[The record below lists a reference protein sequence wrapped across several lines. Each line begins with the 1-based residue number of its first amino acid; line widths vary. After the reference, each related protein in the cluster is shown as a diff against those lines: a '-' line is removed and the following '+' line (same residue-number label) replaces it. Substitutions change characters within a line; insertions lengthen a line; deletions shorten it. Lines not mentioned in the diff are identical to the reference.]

1 MSRPARSWSAT
12 TIECASVNCS
22 RYQGSIIAV
31 SRGRPH
37 MFIVYQRG
45 RGHEPVT
52 VAGSIRS
59 LFAVNAICL
68 APFPRCEPSLRSC
81 LGRLQDR
88 GRGPRTGKLDDL
100 DAVPVRVVDV
110 ETLAPVVR
118 PPDHGYGLRRPE
130 GGAQLLQ
137 PLVFGIEVVG
147 DEAEVGAARLVEPA
161 GAAVAARLLELE
173 QLEVHAVPLEVDD
186 ADARDGNARD
196 PLDEAVRLHFAVG
209 D

>member
-59 LFAVNAICL
+59 FVAVNAICL
-68 APFPRCEPSLRSC
+68 APFPQCEPILRSC

-118 PPDHGYGLRRPE
+118 TPDHGYGLWRPE
-130 GGAQLLQ
+130 DCAQVVQ
-137 PLVFGIEVVG
+137 PIVLGVECVV
-147 DEAEVGAARLVEPA
+147 AQATVRTRHCM
-161 GAAVAARLLELE
+161 VA
-173 QLEVHAVPLEVDD
+173 
-186 ADARDGNARD
+186 
-196 PLDEAVRLHFAVG
+196 
-209 D
+209 